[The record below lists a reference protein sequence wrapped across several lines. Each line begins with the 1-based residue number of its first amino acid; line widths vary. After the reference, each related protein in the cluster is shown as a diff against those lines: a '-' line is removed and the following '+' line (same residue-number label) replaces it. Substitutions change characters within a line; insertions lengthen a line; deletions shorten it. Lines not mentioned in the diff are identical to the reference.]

1 MFLGHFG
8 LAYATKR
15 WKNEHTVGSRVSL
28 AVLFL
33 AAQWADLLWPILL
46 LAGIEKVAIQPG
58 ITAANPLNFT
68 YYPWSHSLLM
78 DLIWGLVIGG
88 IYYGWTR
95 QLQAAVLVGAL
106 VPSHWVLD
114 LIVHRPDL
122 PLWPGGPTVGLGLW
136 SSVSGTFIVEL
147 GLMGVGMAIYLMTT
161 ASRDRIGTWG
171 TYVLGGLLV
180 VIYLGMSLGPPPAD
194 PTAVAYSA
202 LALWI
207 TIPLA
212 YWIDKHREPRQRSS
226 EADVPSPSPG
236 ASEYTYHRY
245 LLDRQNIGPRA
256 FTT

>member
-1 MFLGHFG
+1 M
-8 LAYATKR
+8 
-15 WKNEHTVGSRVSL
+15 
-28 AVLFL
+28 LFL
-33 AAQWADLLWPILL
+33 AAQWADPLWPILL

-88 IYYGWTR
+88 IYYGWDATAPSSGSR
-95 QLQAAVLVGAL
+95 RCARSEPLGAGSHRA
-106 VPSHWVLD
+106 PS
-114 LIVHRPDL
+114 RSP
-122 PLWPGGPTVGLGLW
+122 PWPGGPTVGLGLW

-202 LALWI
+202 LAC
-207 TIPLA
+207 
-212 YWIDKHREPRQRSS
+212 
-226 EADVPSPSPG
+226 G
-236 ASEYTYHRY
+236 
-245 LLDRQNIGPRA
+245 LLSR
-256 FTT
+256 